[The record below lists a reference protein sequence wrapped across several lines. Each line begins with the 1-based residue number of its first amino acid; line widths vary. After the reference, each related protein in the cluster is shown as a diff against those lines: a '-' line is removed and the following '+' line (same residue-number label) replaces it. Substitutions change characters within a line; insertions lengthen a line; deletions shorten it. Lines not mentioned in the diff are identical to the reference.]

1 MEIQNGVMSWQ
12 KLATS
17 EVGLSESL
25 VCRVVLY
32 VRFINVA
39 ETMSA
44 KSFFIG
50 SNFVFVLLIGFT
62 KTEI

>member
-32 VRFINVA
+32 VRFIKNDIMKQCQQKA
-39 ETMSA
+39 
-44 KSFFIG
+44 F
-50 SNFVFVLLIGFT
+50 LLAQTLSLFY
-62 KTEI
+62 